1 MRALHRLLWLLL
13 VGVLLCL
20 ASVAPAQQTTV
31 TPVASVMQL
40 MEAMV
45 IPSSDALF
53 NVGRQAPQN
62 DDEWAAIRNHA
73 IILAESGNLL
83 MIGGRAKDEEAW
95 MKMSQALVDAGA
107 VALKAAEAKN
117 VDAVLEAGN
126 QIIDTCETC
135 HASYLDRP

>member
-1 MRALHRLLWLLL
+1 MRTLDWLLL
-13 VGVLLCL
+13 AVGVLLCL
-20 ASVAPAQQTTV
+20 SGVASAQQPSV
-31 TPVASVMQL
+31 NPVASVMQL
-40 MEAMV
+40 MEALV

-83 MIGGRAKDEEAW
+83 MIGSRAKDQDAW
-95 MKMSQALVDAGA
+95 MRMSQALADAGA

>member
-1 MRALHRLLWLLL
+1 MRTLDWLLL
-13 VGVLLCL
+13 AVGVLLCL
-20 ASVAPAQQTTV
+20 SGVASAQQPSV
-31 TPVASVMQL
+31 NPVASIMQL
-40 MEAMV
+40 MEALV

-83 MIGGRAKDEEAW
+83 MIGSRAKHEDAW
-95 MKMSQALVDAGA
+95 MRMSQALVDAGA

>member
-1 MRALHRLLWLLL
+1 MRTLHWLLV

-20 ASVAPAQQTTV
+20 ASVAPAQQPTV

-83 MIGGRAKDEEAW
+83 MIGSRAKDEEAW
-95 MKMSQALVDAGA
+95 MRMSQALVDAGA

>member
-1 MRALHRLLWLLL
+1 MRALHRLLL

-31 TPVASVMQL
+31 APVASVMQL